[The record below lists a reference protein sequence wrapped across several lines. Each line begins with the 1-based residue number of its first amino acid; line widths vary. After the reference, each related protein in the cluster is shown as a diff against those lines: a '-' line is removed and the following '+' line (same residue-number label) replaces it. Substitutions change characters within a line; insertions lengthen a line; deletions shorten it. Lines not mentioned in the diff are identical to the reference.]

1 MNILVLN
8 SGSSSL
14 KYQLIDMRGET
25 VLASGQVERIGMDE
39 PTVRHGRLPG
49 TPEEL
54 CVERGAKAKDHAQA
68 LRLAVDLLTAPAAG
82 VIQDADAIG
91 AIGHRVVH
99 GGERFREPARID
111 KDVIEGIRANIP
123 LAPLHNP
130 SGLLGI
136 ETALA
141 LFPGVPQVAVFDTA
155 FHQTIP
161 PKAFHYAIPYA
172 LYEELGI
179 RRYGFHGTSHG
190 YVARE
195 AAKML
200 GKPLS
205 QCNLITLH
213 IGNGASITAIENGK
227 SVDTS
232 MGMTP
237 LGGVIMGTR
246 SGDIDP
252 AIVTYLEDRKKMS
265 VREIDA
271 MLTKESGLKGIC
283 GASDMRDVHA
293 LIAKGEKKARLA
305 LDMTVY
311 KYKMFIGAYYAV
323 LGRVDALVFTAG
335 IGENDPIVRHDVC
348 WGLEKLGIVLDPDK
362 NNTTHSGGAREIG
375 AASGSVSVFVI
386 PTDEELEIAR
396 QTATIINRE

>member
-14 KYQLIDMRGET
+14 KYQLIQMRDES
-25 VLASGQVERIGMDE
+25 VLAAGQVERIGMQN
-39 PTVRHGRLPG
+39 PSVRHSRRPG
-49 TPEEL
+49 TSEEL
-54 CVERGAKAKDHAQA
+54 RVERPVQTDDHAQA
-68 LRLAVDLLTAPAAG
+68 LRLAVKLLTDPDVG
-82 VIQDADAIG
+82 VIRDAEAIH

-99 GGERFREPARID
+99 GGERFREPVRID
-111 KDVIEGIRANIP
+111 KFVIEGIRANIP

-136 ETALA
+136 DTALA

-161 PKAFHYAIPYA
+161 PKAFHYGIPYA

-179 RRYGFHGTSHG
+179 RRYGFHGTSHRH
-190 YVARE
+190 VAQE
-195 AAKML
+195 AAKLL
-200 GKPLS
+200 GKPLH

-252 AIVTYLEDRKKMS
+252 AIVTFLENRKNMS
-265 VREIDA
+265 LKEIDTL
-271 MLTKESGLKGIC
+271 LTKESGLKGIC

-293 LIAKGEKKARLA
+293 LIEKGDKKAQLA

-311 KYKMFIGAYYAV
+311 RYKMYVGAYFAV
-323 LGRVDALVFTAG
+323 LGRVDAMVFTAG
-335 IGENDPIVRHDVC
+335 IGENDPIVRHGVC
-348 WGLEKLGIVLDPDK
+348 ISLEKLGIVLDQDK
-362 NNTTHSGGAREIG
+362 NSALHRGVAREIG
-375 AASGSVSVFVI
+375 AAAGAVRIFVI

-396 QTATIINRE
+396 QTAGIIKGE